1 VNTSMANE
9 MTLQDEFHYHIQKN
23 KATVKFIT
31 EKCAMGFILY
41 HPTLGFDAHYLHPNL
56 SDIKAELTLE
66 KCEEYC
72 TINIQNRQTNCGMC
86 RVNCLQLQGD
96 NNSLI
101 TLIGWELLSDV
112 SFRNYAISF
121 GNSPIGTAVI
131 SKNLEWLYF
140 NKSFLGLLN
149 YNERE
154 LMDTNLMQLT
164 LNEDVAIDFVEQQE
178 LLHGQIDHYT
188 VEKRFIPKNGSPFW
202 VILSVSKL
210 NEHHLLYQLTPITI
224 LKKAQDYQLAT
235 FQRPQTILDA
245 STHVSIIGT
254 SNNGTITVFN
264 KGSENLLGY
273 TPDEMIGKST
283 FLKFHDEEEL
293 AIRSEELSK
302 ELGHAIKGEEI
313 LTTIPQFESHETR
326 EWTYLHKSGTRVTV
340 QVVVTCIRDEFNEP
354 IGYLMIATD
363 LTSIKKVEKDI
374 QSLLAVTNDQN
385 KRLSN
390 FAHIVS
396 HNLRSHSGNFSL
408 ILNLLEIEKD
418 PKTREEILGMLRTA
432 SDNLSEAILHL
443 NEVAILNTTLPENNK
458 KINLKNALKNAIL
471 NVEMEMMNSKGV
483 CNCEVPEDLEITA
496 IPAYLESILLNLVTN
511 AIKYRS
517 PERILQMNFSVQQND
532 NETTLLFSDNGL
544 GIDLKRH
551 SSKIFGMYKTFH
563 GNPDARGIGLFI
575 TKNQMEAMGG
585 KIEIDS
591 MPNVGTTFKLVFYE
605 KN

>member
-1 VNTSMANE
+1 MNTSMANE

-72 TINIQNRQTNCGMC
+72 TISIQNRQTNCGMC

-326 EWTYLHKSGTRVTV
+326 EWTYLHKSGTRVAV

>member
-1 VNTSMANE
+1 MANE

-72 TINIQNRQTNCGMC
+72 TISIQNRQTNCGMC